1 MCIKLHRSEGRQRS
15 EFCLE
20 SAACEGEGGV
30 ADGAAPVALDGV
42 GGSPSASQNEGE
54 GVSEGVEL
62 IEVDGV
68 VDEVVAE
75 GHGGELEAVEVRGA
89 VSRLHEEVEE
99 VAFGGTLKA
108 AWCVAVKLAGAD
120 LGVGEEGVAHPG
132 EVDADVG
139 RLGEGEE
146 DGGRWTRKSSSERS
160 MRMGTGRGCQTVAG
174 DARAATPRRT
184 WVWKLARSWMGCGR
198 GVRWSASV
206 QGVPKRV
213 GASWSVRSGVLDGQ
227 RGRLTRAESVG
238 SGQQAWLRRWRTR
251 WEVDE
256 G

>member
-1 MCIKLHRSEGRQRS
+1 M
-15 EFCLE
+15 E
-20 SAACEGEGGV
+20 SAAREDIGGI

-42 GGSPSASQNEGE
+42 GSSPSASQNEGE

-68 VDEVVAE
+68 ADEVVAE
-75 GHGGELEAVEVRGA
+75 GHGGEFEAVEVWGA
-89 VSRLHEEVEE
+89 VSPLHEE

-108 AWCVAVKLAGAD
+108 AWCVAVELAGTD

-146 DGGRWTRKSSSERS
+146 DRGEVDEEVLVGEVDADGDGSGVPDGG
-160 MRMGTGRGCQTVAG
+160 GG
-174 DARAATPRRT
+174 ARAATPRRT

-198 GVRWSASV
+198 DVQWSASV

-227 RGRLTRAESVG
+227 GGRLTRAESVG
-238 SGQQAWLRRWRTR
+238 SG
-251 WEVDE
+251 
-256 G
+256 

>member
-1 MCIKLHRSEGRQRS
+1 MGEVEVRWKRSKGDRVCSKKKEAEMQECERCGPDGASWARSCTTESEKKVEDLCIKLHRSEGRQRS

-54 GVSEGVEL
+54 GVSEVAELVEK
-62 IEVDGV
+62 DGKA
-68 VDEVVAE
+68 DKVVAE

-108 AWCVAVKLAGAD
+108 AWCVVVELAGAD

-146 DGGRWTRKSSSERS
+146 DGG
-160 MRMGTGRGCQTVAG
+160 
-174 DARAATPRRT
+174 
-184 WVWKLARSWMGCGR
+184 
-198 GVRWSASV
+198 
-206 QGVPKRV
+206 
-213 GASWSVRSGVLDGQ
+213 
-227 RGRLTRAESVG
+227 
-238 SGQQAWLRRWRTR
+238 
-251 WEVDE
+251 EVDE
-256 G
+256 EVLVGEVDADGDGLGVPDGRGGGASGDAEADMGVEAGE